1 MFREGPREEHW
12 ISISDMMSGLMVIFL
27 FVSVAFML
35 DVLREKDKIKQ
46 IAITYARLQDDLY
59 DDLYEEFKNDLPRW
73 NAELDRR
80 TLAVRF
86 KEPEVLFEKGKAEL
100 RPKFKEILKDFFPRY
115 IEILTQPKYKDEIS
129 EIRIEG
135 HTSSEWSGAFSKDEA
150 YLQNMIL
157 SHERARRV
165 LEFVLFLPE
174 IKSKKEW
181 VKKHIM
187 AAGFS
192 SSRLIL
198 LPSGEEDK
206 YRSRRVEFRVIT
218 NAEKRI
224 FKIIKEESDEA
235 P

>member
-1 MFREGPREEHW
+1 MFRREHRGEHW
-12 ISISDMMSGLMVIFL
+12 ISISDVMSGLMAIFL

-59 DDLYEEFKNDLPRW
+59 NDLYEEFKYDLPKW
-73 NAELDRR
+73 NAELDRK

-86 KEPEVLFEKGKAEL
+86 KEPEVLFERGKAEL
-100 RPKFKEILKDFFPRY
+100 KPKFEEILKDFFPRY
-115 IEILTQPKYKDEIS
+115 IEILTRFKYKDEIS

-135 HTSSEWSGAFSKDEA
+135 HTSSEWSGASTGDEA

-157 SHERARRV
+157 SHERARKV
-165 LEFVLFLPE
+165 LEFVLFLSE
-174 IKSKKEW
+174 IKPKKEW

-198 LPSGEEDK
+198 SPSGKEDK

-224 FKIIKEESDEA
+224 FKIIKEEEDETS
-235 P
+235 